1 MEHPLEDKHGE
12 GKKKRAAV
20 KDTARKHF
28 AGGAH
33 GGGKKGHKK
42 VTQGGKQYAPGE
54 SGKDDKRKK
63 AVRFFRLSFTHGLC
77 YKGAA
82 ACAEHESD
90 TRENHDG
97 GEDQVDRGE
106 CRLAH
111 IIRHEKSVDH
121 GVGGNKDHH
130 HHRGQDETEKLFI
143 IETGRNI
150 YTHKISS
157 AANDFLL
164 VHERRNE
171 ISR

>member
-28 AGGAH
+28 TGGAH
-33 GGGKKGHKK
+33 GGSKKGHKEI
-42 VTQGGKQYAPGE
+42 TQGGKQYA
-54 SGKDDKRKK
+54 SGKSRKDDERKK
-63 AVRFFRLSFTHGLC
+63 TVRFFHLPLTHGLC
-77 YKGAA
+77 HKGAA

-106 CRLAH
+106 CRFAH
-111 IIRHEKSVDH
+111 IVRYEKSIDH

-130 HHRGQDETEKLFI
+130 YHGGQDETEKLFI

-150 YTHKISS
+150 C
-157 AANDFLL
+157 
-164 VHERRNE
+164 VHIYFDNLKTKK
-171 ISR
+171 

>member
-1 MEHPLEDKHGE
+1 LEYPLEDKHGE
-12 GKKKRAAV
+12 RKKKRAAV

-28 AGGAH
+28 TGGTH
-33 GGGKKGHKK
+33 RGGKMGHKE

-54 SGKDDKRKK
+54 SGKDDERKK
-63 AVRFFRLSFTHGLC
+63 AVRFFRLSFTHGFC

-97 GEDQVDRGE
+97 GKNQVDRGE

-111 IIRHEKSVDH
+111 IVRYEKSVDH

-130 HHRGQDETEKLFI
+130 YHGGQDETEKALI
-143 IETGRNI
+143 IESGGNVCVHI
-150 YTHKISS
+150 YFDNLKTKK
-157 AANDFLL
+157 
-164 VHERRNE
+164 
-171 ISR
+171 

>member
-28 AGGAH
+28 SGGTH
-33 GGGKKGHKK
+33 GGGKKGHEE
-42 VTQGGKQYAPGE
+42 VTQGGKQYA
-54 SGKDDKRKK
+54 SGKSRKDDERKK
-63 AVRFFRLSFTHGLC
+63 TVCFFHLPFTHDFC
-77 YKGAA
+77 HKGAPA
-82 ACAEHESD
+82 RTEHESD
-90 TRENHDG
+90 TGEDHDG

-111 IIRHEKSVDH
+111 IIRHEKSVGH

-130 HHRGQDETEKLFI
+130 HHGGQDETEKLFI

-150 YTHKISS
+150 C
-157 AANDFLL
+157 
-164 VHERRNE
+164 VHIYFDNLKTKK
-171 ISR
+171 

>member
-1 MEHPLEDKHGE
+1 MEYPLEDKHGE
-12 GKKKRAAV
+12 RKKKCAAV
-20 KDTARKHF
+20 KDTACKHF
-28 AGGAH
+28 TGCTH

-63 AVRFFRLSFTHGLC
+63 AVRFFCLPLTHGLC
-77 YKGAA
+77 YEGAA
-82 ACAEHESD
+82 ACAKHESD
-90 TRENHDG
+90 TGENHDG

-111 IIRHEKSVDH
+111 IVRYEKSIGH

-130 HHRGQDETEKLFI
+130 HHGGQDETEKLFI

-150 YTHKISS
+150 C
-157 AANDFLL
+157 
-164 VHERRNE
+164 VHIYFDNLKTKK
-171 ISR
+171 